1 MWGRVALLLAI
12 WYDIGTMG
20 PRYLFTELLRRVRR
34 RRARRNGKQWVG
46 LRELAEI
53 TGVSYHALRQAAWQ
67 DRFPGFR
74 KSGGIWL
81 GTKAAVD
88 RALERGH
95 LRRMG
100 RE

>member
-1 MWGRVALLLAI
+1 MIDI
-12 WYDIGTMG
+12 WYDIDVMRGLE
-20 PRYLFTELLRRVRR
+20 RFTQLLTRL
-34 RRARRNGKQWVG
+34 RRNGQQWVG

-67 DRFPGFR
+67 RRVPGFR

-81 GTKAAVD
+81 GTKAAID

-95 LRRMG
+95 LRRM
-100 RE
+100 

>member
-1 MWGRVALLLAI
+1 MRGLER
-12 WYDIGTMG
+12 
-20 PRYLFTELLRRVRR
+20 FTELLRRVRH
-34 RRARRNGKQWVG
+34 NGKDSQRWVS
-46 LRELAEI
+46 LRELADL

-95 LRRMG
+95 LRRM
-100 RE
+100 

>member
-1 MWGRVALLLAI
+1 LLAI

-46 LRELAEI
+46 LRELADL

-67 DRFPGFR
+67 RRVPGFR

-88 RALERGH
+88 RAVREGKMR
-95 LRRMG
+95 G